1 MIDYNSILPSLYG
14 IFKSN
19 YIYIL
24 IIYTEFNIIHDTHS
38 HFSVL
43 LITMHSAQEPPELTG
58 LALHDAVVAASWP

>member
-1 MIDYNSILPSLYG
+1 MGYS
-14 IFKSN
+14 KAT
-19 YIYIL
+19 IY
-24 IIYTEFNIIHDTHS
+24 IIYTEFNIIHDTHT